1 MSTLHRYH
9 NHNESEEQN
18 TKSKKN
24 ETETDDNDDILSTQN
39 MIDDARARRHQKVK
53 EFNCEMCEFRSG
65 SEILRNRH
73 KKAAHEEIS
82 YECNMCDHKTVSKTN
97 LKMHMERTHEESQH
111 PCRQCDH
118 KATTNTKLKDH
129 IKSIHEMQTKDRYEN
144 TTKKIKT
151 TSKYI
156 SKRIQCTKCDKRF
169 NKPETFKKHTEMQ
182 HGEI

>member
-1 MSTLHRYH
+1 
-9 NHNESEEQN
+9 
-18 TKSKKN
+18 
-24 ETETDDNDDILSTQN
+24 
-39 MIDDARARRHQKVK
+39 
-53 EFNCEMCEFRSG
+53 
-65 SEILRNRH
+65 
-73 KKAAHEEIS
+73 
-82 YECNMCDHKTVSKTN
+82 MCDHKTLSKTN

-156 SKRIQCTKCDKRF
+156 SK
-169 NKPETFKKHTEMQ
+169 
-182 HGEI
+182 